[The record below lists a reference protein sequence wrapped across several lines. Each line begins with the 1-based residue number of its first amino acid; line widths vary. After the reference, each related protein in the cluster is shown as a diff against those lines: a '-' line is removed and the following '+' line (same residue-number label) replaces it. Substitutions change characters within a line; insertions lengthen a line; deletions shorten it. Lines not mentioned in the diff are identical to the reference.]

1 MRGLWRRV
9 ALAAAFS
16 VTLAAGAA
24 DAQTV
29 VVKNAPAGTP
39 IELRW
44 NTQPVA
50 SATAGA
56 DGLATVA
63 FGANQLGRPETDAR
77 VFVDVC
83 ETVRRITLVERALQP
98 SPPESGCTRT
108 EAGQFVLL
116 QPTTSLLVDL
126 APAAPTLWVRQGPV
140 PPTWLLNLAAEPA
153 ERPRFP
159 TPKGIILFADGGF
172 TEFGRFTTSACGTLD
187 CDSKTFRR
195 GFGVGAAI
203 WPSRYFGLE
212 GGFHKSAN
220 ATASGSE
227 TNYSYESALD
237 AQVITASALL
247 GIPVGR
253 VRFYGRGGAAHHR
266 ASTLTTERIEPRTI
280 TIGGVQQTIPG
291 GTQDYEL
298 RTAGW
303 GWIFGAGVEGWLS
316 RSFALYGEANYG
328 ALKGGARDDGE
339 GELDE
344 RITTL
349 KFGIRL
355 RLGG

>member
-1 MRGLWRRV
+1 MSGLWRCV
-9 ALAAAFS
+9 VLAAALL
-16 VTLAAGAA
+16 VIVAAGV

-44 NTQPVA
+44 NSQPVG

-63 FGANQLGRPETDAR
+63 FPAGKLDRPETDAR

-83 ETVRRITLVERALQP
+83 DAARHITLVERALQP
-98 SPPESGCTRT
+98 APPEAGCVRT

-116 QPTTSLLVDL
+116 QPMTSLLIDL

-140 PPTWLLNLAAEPA
+140 PPTWLLNVEAAPA
-153 ERPRFP
+153 ERPRRP
-159 TPKGIILFADGGF
+159 APKGIILFADGGF
-172 TEFGRFTTSACGTLD
+172 TEFGKFSASACGTLN
-187 CDSKTFRR
+187 CDAKTFRR

-203 WPSRYFGLE
+203 WPSQYFGLE

-220 ATASGSE
+220 ATVSGDE
-227 TNYSYESALD
+227 AAYSYDSTLD
-237 AQVITASALL
+237 AQVITAAALV

-253 VRFYGRGGAAHHR
+253 MRFYGRGGTTHHR
-266 ASTLTTERIEPRTI
+266 ATTRTTQRIEPRTI
-280 TIGGVQQTIPG
+280 TIGGVQQTVPG
-291 GTQDYEL
+291 GTQEYEL

-303 GWIFGAGVEGWLS
+303 GWIFGGGLEGWLS

-328 ALKGGARDDGE
+328 SLKGGARDDGE

-344 RITTL
+344 RITAL
-349 KFGIRL
+349 KFGIRI